1 MPTLPNFHLP
11 KHNLVD
17 TGRSKQNLKSAKSS
31 QTTTVF
37 DRYIFSDGICVQV
50 WDIAEDA
57 PKCVQ
62 EREMKLGRL
71 HCAEGCPDAP
81 FVVCMG
87 GDKNSDNLKVLDV
100 RESADGEWFALGR
113 NI

>member
-1 MPTLPNFHLP
+1 MPGLPHHDVL
-11 KHNLVD
+11 
-17 TGRSKQNLKSAKSS
+17 GRDHEGS
-31 QTTTVF
+31 
-37 DRYIFSDGICVQV
+37 YIFLYPLNSAQIATQLPSLALIGCLFTDPLHPQV

-100 RESADGEWFALGR
+100 RESADGE
-113 NI
+113 

>member
-1 MPTLPNFHLP
+1 MSTFL
-11 KHNLVD
+11 
-17 TGRSKQNLKSAKSS
+17 
-31 QTTTVF
+31 
-37 DRYIFSDGICVQV
+37 QV
-50 WDIAEDA
+50 WDIADDA

-100 RESADGEWFALGR
+100 RESADGES
-113 NI
+113 IICTSHSQS

>member
-1 MPTLPNFHLP
+1 MDPFRALGRRERPRTESPVPRLPHHGLLGRDHEGDFDPQYALTAAVQPSSFH
-11 KHNLVD
+11 
-17 TGRSKQNLKSAKSS
+17 SLK
-31 QTTTVF
+31 
-37 DRYIFSDGICVQV
+37 V
-50 WDIAEDA
+50 WDIAEDK

-100 RESADGEWFALGR
+100 RESADGE
-113 NI
+113 

>member
-1 MPTLPNFHLP
+1 MPTVPNLHIRNKP
-11 KHNLVD
+11 ND
-17 TGRSKQNLKSAKSS
+17 QTYC
-31 QTTTVF
+31 QTTIIIDLF
-37 DRYIFSDGICVQV
+37 IFSDEIFVDLLFIQV
-50 WDIAEDA
+50 WDIADDA

-100 RESADGEWFALGR
+100 RESADGEWFPVGI

>member
-1 MPTLPNFHLP
+1 M
-11 KHNLVD
+11 LV
-17 TGRSKQNLKSAKSS
+17 L
-31 QTTTVF
+31 
-37 DRYIFSDGICVQV
+37 QV
-50 WDIAEDA
+50 WDIADDS

-100 RESADGEWFALGR
+100 RESADGEGLLFTCVPR
-113 NI
+113 SHF